1 MQADALFTLER
12 VTLPPARLREVSLT
26 IRRGITAVLGPSG
39 AGKTSLLNILAG
51 FEKPASGK
59 LAGDTRVAWAPHDDA
74 LWPGCTAREHL
85 TECGATVEAADAL
98 LASLDLAHQAD
109 ARPARLS
116 RGERNRLALARA
128 LAMAPR
134 TLVLDEPLAHTD
146 TARSGRFWSVLRDHI
161 AGTGASLIFATHSP
175 EIALAEAENAICLR
189 DGEVRFTGKV
199 AELYENPASQE
210 LADFLGPSNW
220 FTPEDARAWLGA
232 TWGAPRCLRPER
244 LTICTAESSGTI
256 VVKSRFLGAYAETDV
271 RAPDGTARTFIHRPA
286 LPPARDAHVCI
297 QSEDTPFPVRAQ

>member
-1 MQADALFTLER
+1 MQADLFTLER
-12 VTLPPARLREVSLT
+12 VTLRPARLRDVSFT

-39 AGKTSLLNILAG
+39 AGKTSLLNVLAG

-59 LAGDTRVAWAPHDDA
+59 LTGDTRVAWAPQDDA

-85 TECGATVEAADAL
+85 TECGAAVAAADSL
-98 LASLDLAHQAD
+98 LASFDLANRAD
-109 ARPARLS
+109 AKPRTLS

-128 LAMAPR
+128 LAMTPR

-146 TARSGRFWSVLRDHI
+146 TARSGKFWSVLREHVRR
-161 AGTGASLIFATHSP
+161 TGASLIFATHSP

-189 DGEVRFTGKV
+189 DGAVRFTGSI
-199 AELYENPASQE
+199 AELYESPASPE

-220 FTPEDARAWLGA
+220 FTPEEARPWFGA
-232 TWGAPRCLRPER
+232 TWSAPRCVRPER
-244 LTICTAESSGTI
+244 LSICTAEGSGTL
-256 VVKSRFLGAYAETDV
+256 VVKSRFLGAYAETEV

-286 LPPARDAHVCI
+286 LPPAPGAHVCI
-297 QSEDTPFPVRAQ
+297 QFEGAPFPELAR